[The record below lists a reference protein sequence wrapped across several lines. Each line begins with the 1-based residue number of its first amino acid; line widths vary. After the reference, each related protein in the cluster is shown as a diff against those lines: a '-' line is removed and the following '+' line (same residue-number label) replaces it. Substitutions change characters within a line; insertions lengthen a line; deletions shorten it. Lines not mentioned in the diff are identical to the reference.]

1 MHHAS
6 VQRTRPL
13 VGLLSLVGL
22 VVASA
27 ISESAHAAPTM
38 DGGAATASAG
48 HIVVSEVMT
57 GGASASDEFVE
68 LYNPSSVPLSMDGL
82 ELVYVTASGATV
94 TRKALWGTGAEIG
107 PGEHVLVANEAGV
120 FAGIADVTYANGL
133 AASGG
138 SMAVRLVGATSAVDA
153 VGWGTATST
162 WLEGVPAPAPPA
174 GSTLER
180 LPGGELGSGQDS
192 DQNHVDFLVRPA
204 PDPQNAASPPVA
216 TDPASPVQSA
226 SEPASDGA
234 SSSVSLDPGPSV
246 TPAPTPSQA
255 ESGTPIATPEPTVTP
270 TPTPSPTPEP
280 TPTPAPV
287 MTIAEARALPDGTP
301 VTILATATTDAAFA
315 EGGGYLADAT
325 GGIAVLLADGTLPR
339 GAELLVNGTVD
350 DRFAQRTIRADAAN
364 VTVVGPGTEPAAVPV
379 DTGSVNEAVEGR
391 LVLLA
396 GVVQGSP
403 TALSS
408 GLAYDLDDGSGP
420 VRVLVG
426 PGTGIDTGAWL
437 PGASLSVVGVVG
449 QRDSSGTGTDGYRV
463 QPRDPADVLAATPP
477 LTPEPTPSPSPSGS
491 TLPTPSPTASPS
503 PPGTPVVP
511 ISAARA
517 AASGTRLRIRGVVTL
532 PTGLIEAGSAV
543 VADASG
549 AILVRSGSDGTRLRR
564 GQLVE
569 LAGTRSTR
577 SGMASLRLTQ
587 PGSVLGTQPDPAA
600 ARRATGRI
608 RESDEARLVV
618 VRGIVRDGPRRTS
631 GGGLTLTVND
641 GSGPLR
647 VFIAGGTGISSRS
660 LPSGG
665 WVELR
670 GVVGQQTT
678 GSAPNAG
685 YRLWPRDRAD
695 VRLIAR
701 PGGGG
706 RSTATATST
715 SKPNT
720 TVGQPRPSV
729 EPLLTVKPRLGGVVA
744 LAPNSTP
751 TASTTQPA
759 SDLEPIRAPLAA
771 AVGGV
776 AGLLVLAWRNGT
788 WGRLRVEVGQ
798 RVTTLRG
805 SDEDEYESY
814 TLAS

>member
-1 MHHAS
+1 M
-6 VQRTRPL
+6 
-13 VGLLSLVGL
+13 LSLVGL

-38 DGGAATASAG
+38 DGGATLASAG
-48 HIVVSEVMT
+48 QVVVSEVMT

-68 LYNPSSVPLSMDGL
+68 LYNPSAVPTSLDGL
-82 ELVYVTASGATV
+82 ELVYVTGSGATV
-94 TRKALWGTGAEIG
+94 TRKALWATGAEIG
-107 PGEHVLVANEAGV
+107 PGGHVLVANEAGM

-133 AASGG
+133 AATGG
-138 SMAVRLVGATSAVDA
+138 SMAVRIVGATSALDA
-153 VGWGTATST
+153 VGWGTASSA
-162 WLEGVPAPAPPA
+162 WLEGAPAPAPPA

-192 DQNHVDFLVRPA
+192 DQNHVDFVVRPS
-204 PDPQNAASPPVA
+204 PDPQNAASPPVP
-216 TDPASPVQSA
+216 TDLDPPTPSA

-234 SSSVSLDPGPSV
+234 SPSPSV
-246 TPAPTPSQA
+246 TLVPDPSATPSPTTSEA
-255 ESGTPIATPEPTVTP
+255 VSPSPTPEPTGTP
-270 TPTPSPTPEP
+270 TLTPSPTPEP
-280 TPTPAPV
+280 TPTTAPTV
-287 MTIAEARALPDGTP
+287 TIAEARALPDGTP
-301 VTILATATTDAAFA
+301 VTVLGTATTDAAFSEA
-315 EGGGYLADAT
+315 GGYLADAT
-325 GGIAVLLADGTLPR
+325 GGIAVLVTDGTFPR
-339 GAELLVNGTVD
+339 GAELLVAGTVD

-364 VTVVGPGTEPAAVPV
+364 VTVIGPGSEPAPVPV

-391 LVLLA
+391 LVLLV

-426 PGTGIDTGAWL
+426 PGTGIDTGGWL

-463 QPRDPADVLAATPP
+463 QPRDPADVLAVLRPPTPD
-477 LTPEPTPSPSPSGS
+477 PTPSPSPSS
-491 TLPTPSPTASPS
+491 SPVPTPSPTASPS

-511 ISAARA
+511 ISAART

-532 PTGLIEAGSAV
+532 PTGQIEAGSAV

-587 PGSVLGTQPDPAA
+587 PGIVLGTQPDPAA

-608 RESDEARLVV
+608 LESDEARLVV

-647 VFIAGGTGISSRS
+647 VFVAGGTGISSRS

-706 RSTATATST
+706 GRSTATAAST
-715 SKPNT
+715 ANPNAT
-720 TVGQPRPSV
+720 TGEPRPSAA
-729 EPLLTVKPRLGGVVA
+729 PLLTVKPRLGGVVA
-744 LAPNSTP
+744 LAPNATP
-751 TASTTQPA
+751 TTSPTRGA

-771 AVGGV
+771 AVGGL

-788 WGRLRVEVGQ
+788 WGRLQAEVGQ
-798 RVTTLRG
+798 RLTTLRG
-805 SDEDEYESY
+805 SDEEEDESY
-814 TLAS
+814 TLAP

>member
-1 MHHAS
+1 
-6 VQRTRPL
+6 
-13 VGLLSLVGL
+13 
-22 VVASA
+22 
-27 ISESAHAAPTM
+27 
-38 DGGAATASAG
+38 
-48 HIVVSEVMT
+48 
-57 GGASASDEFVE
+57 
-68 LYNPSSVPLSMDGL
+68 
-82 ELVYVTASGATV
+82 
-94 TRKALWGTGAEIG
+94 
-107 PGEHVLVANEAGV
+107 VLVANEAGV

-463 QPRDPADVLAATPP
+463 QPRDPADVLAIIPP

>member
-1 MHHAS
+1 
-6 VQRTRPL
+6 
-13 VGLLSLVGL
+13 
-22 VVASA
+22 
-27 ISESAHAAPTM
+27 
-38 DGGAATASAG
+38 
-48 HIVVSEVMT
+48 
-57 GGASASDEFVE
+57 
-68 LYNPSSVPLSMDGL
+68 
-82 ELVYVTASGATV
+82 
-94 TRKALWGTGAEIG
+94 
-107 PGEHVLVANEAGV
+107 
-120 FAGIADVTYANGL
+120 
-133 AASGG
+133 
-138 SMAVRLVGATSAVDA
+138 
-153 VGWGTATST
+153 
-162 WLEGVPAPAPPA
+162 
-174 GSTLER
+174 
-180 LPGGELGSGQDS
+180 
-192 DQNHVDFLVRPA
+192 
-204 PDPQNAASPPVA
+204 
-216 TDPASPVQSA
+216 
-226 SEPASDGA
+226 
-234 SSSVSLDPGPSV
+234 
-246 TPAPTPSQA
+246 
-255 ESGTPIATPEPTVTP
+255 
-270 TPTPSPTPEP
+270 
-280 TPTPAPV
+280 
-287 MTIAEARALPDGTP
+287 
-301 VTILATATTDAAFA
+301 
-315 EGGGYLADAT
+315 
-325 GGIAVLLADGTLPR
+325 
-339 GAELLVNGTVD
+339 
-350 DRFAQRTIRADAAN
+350 
-364 VTVVGPGTEPAAVPV
+364 V

-408 GLAYDLDDGSGP
+408 GLAYELDDGSGP
-420 VRVLVG
+420 VRVLIG
-426 PGTGIDTGAWL
+426 PGAGIDTGGWL

-463 QPRDPADVLAATPP
+463 QPRDPADVLAVLPP
-477 LTPEPTPSPSPSGS
+477 PTPEPTPSPSPSS
-491 TLPTPSPTASPS
+491 SPVPTPSPTASPS

-587 PGSVLGTQPDPAA
+587 PVTVLGTQPEPAA

-618 VRGIVRDGPRRTS
+618 VRGIVREGPRRTS

-647 VFIAGGTGISSRS
+647 VFVAGGMGISSRS

-670 GVVGQQTT
+670 GVVGQQTS

-706 RSTATATST
+706 RSAGITPATSG
-715 SKPNT
+715 PGT
-720 TVGQPRPSV
+720 TDGQPRSSAA
-729 EPLLTVKPRLGGVVA
+729 PLLTVPPRLGGVVA
-744 LAPNSTP
+744 LAPNALPTTP
-751 TASTTQPA
+751 PTHPA
-759 SDLEPIRAPLAA
+759 FDPEPIRAPLAA
-771 AVGGV
+771 AVGGL
-776 AGLLVLAWRNGT
+776 AGLLVLAWRTGT
-788 WGRLRVEVGQ
+788 WGRLQVEAGK
-798 RVTTLRG
+798 RLATLRA
-805 SDEDEYESY
+805 SDEEEDESY